1 MIERSK
7 KSTPN
12 KPTDKSGPRPYSVRQ
27 PAELMTF
34 LLEAMKG
41 KSRTSIKGLLAH
53 QMVTVNGRVVKQFNH
68 QLATGDKVAIGKTE
82 AVAVKDKSQLEVLF
96 EDAHV
101 IVINKPS
108 GLLTI
113 ATDDEKQQTAYR
125 MVSDHLKQRDN
136 KARVFVL
143 HRLDRDTS
151 GVMMFAKSQEVQNK
165 MQANWGEEV
174 VNRQYSAVVEG
185 RMKAKEGVLDNLLVE
200 ASSGVVFVSKQ
211 AGSGKRAI
219 TRFTLAASNM
229 AYSLLNLTLET
240 GRKNQIRVQ
249 LAHIGF
255 PVCGDKKYGAK
266 TNPLKR
272 LALHA
277 GLLVFKHPVT
287 GEEMKFTSPV
297 PVKFKSLAK

>member
-1 MIERSK
+1 M
-7 KSTPN
+7 P
-12 KPTDKSGPRPYSVRQ
+12 KPYTVAQ
-27 PAELMTF
+27 ACELMAF
-34 LLEAMKG
+34 LLDTFKG
-41 KSRTSIKGLLAH
+41 KSRTSVKSMLSH
-53 QMVTVNGRVVKQFNH
+53 DMVAVNGKTVKQYNH
-68 QLATGDKVAIGKTE
+68 ALCKGDKVTIGKAE
-82 AVAVKDKSQLEVLF
+82 AGTKIATAVQSLLEVLF
-96 EDAHV
+96 EDEHL

-113 ATDDEKQQTAYR
+113 ATEGEKQETAYR
-125 MVSDHLKQRDN
+125 LVSDHLKKRDPR
-136 KARVFVL
+136 ARVFVL

-151 GVMMFAKSQEVQNK
+151 GVMMFAKSQEVQAK
-165 MQANWGEEV
+165 MQANWDDEV

-200 ASSGVVFVSKQ
+200 ASSGMVFVSKQ

-219 TRFTLAASNM
+219 TRFQLVHSNM
-229 AYSLLNLTLET
+229 AYSLLSLTLET

-277 GLLVFKHPVT
+277 GTLVFKHPVT
-287 GEEMKFTSPV
+287 GQEMSFKSPV
-297 PVKFKSLAK
+297 PVKFKSVVK